1 MTRNLVVGTAGHIDH
16 GKSSLVEALTGSHP
30 DRLKEEKL
38 RGITIDLGF
47 ANLRFPDGSQIGFVD
62 VPGHERFIKNMLAG
76 VGGIDAVMLVVAAD
90 ESIKPQTREHFDICK
105 LLEIPAGIVAI
116 TKADLVGSDLVELV
130 KLEVQEFLRG
140 SFLEASAIVP
150 VSVKSGLGLGNL
162 TEALRMLANVAN
174 ARNRNA
180 AFRLPIDRCFTLR
193 GFGTVI
199 TGTLLSGRLRKD
211 DEVAIYPAG
220 LKARV
225 RGLQVHSAA
234 TDEATA
240 GQRTAVNLPNLEVS
254 QIHRGMEISVPG
266 RFSPIS
272 DCHARIQLLD
282 TSPVSISRKTT
293 FRLHL
298 GTSEVVAS
306 FRPVSSRQIQPGE
319 SGLVRIVLDDP
330 ILALPGDKFVFR
342 QLSPA
347 VTLGGGTVLD
357 IASRRPHKL
366 SSRSRLEW
374 LGSLQPTDQRELL
387 YSQARRNGL
396 FGVTEAQML
405 SQSVLV
411 KAALRELVASLAKE
425 DRLRVVSED
434 PLLVLESASFAQLI
448 NQVVA
453 HLDAFHSKNPLST
466 GISKEQLN
474 SGLGKACHPLA
485 LKAALGQLAKADKI
499 QIQND
504 LVSLLGRTVVLKG
517 EESVA
522 KAQIEEAFLRAG
534 WKVPALD
541 EVLAS
546 VAVPPVQA
554 RKLVG
559 LLAKEKRLIR
569 ISENLLYHTESIGRL
584 KELLTDYK
592 KQSVQIDVG
601 KFKDLTD
608 ISRKYAIPLLEFL
621 DRERVTRRVGDC
633 RVIL

>member
-1 MTRNLVVGTAGHIDH
+1 MASNLVVGTAGHIDH

-47 ANLRFPDGSQIGFVD
+47 ANLRFSDGSQVGFVD

-116 TKADLVGSDLVELV
+116 TKTDLVGSELLELV
-130 KLEVQEFLRG
+130 KFEVQEFVRG
-140 SFLEASAIVP
+140 SFLEASSIVP
-150 VSVKSGLGLGNL
+150 VSAKSGLGLANL
-162 TEALRMLANVAN
+162 RDVLRTLADTAKP
-174 ARNRNA
+174 RNRNA

-193 GFGTVI
+193 GFGTVV

-211 DEVAIYPAG
+211 DEIAIYPTG
-220 LKARV
+220 LRARV

-254 QIHRGMEISVPG
+254 QIHRGMELSVPE
-266 RFSPIS
+266 RFSPVS
-272 DCHARIQLLD
+272 DCNARIQLLR

-293 FRLHL
+293 LRLHL
-298 GTSEVVAS
+298 GTLEVVATL
-306 FRPVSSRQIQPGE
+306 RPISSKHIQPGE
-319 SGLVRIVLDDP
+319 SGLVRIGLDDP
-330 ILALPGDKFVFR
+330 ILALPGDKFIFR

-347 VTLGGGTVLD
+347 VTLGGGTILD
-357 IASRRPHKL
+357 IEPTKAFKL
-366 SSRSRLEW
+366 SSKSRLEW
-374 LGSLQPTDQRELL
+374 LGSLQPTDPRELL
-387 YSQARRNGL
+387 YSGAKRNGL
-396 FGVTEAQML
+396 FGITEAQML
-405 SQSVLV
+405 SQSVLE
-411 KAALRELVASLAKE
+411 KAAVRGLVASLVKE
-425 DRLRVVSED
+425 DRLRVVSEE
-434 PLLVLESASFAQLI
+434 PLLVLEPASFALI
-448 NQVVA
+448 MERTLE
-453 HLDAFHSKNPLST
+453 HLDAFHGKNPLST

-474 SGLGKACHPLA
+474 SGLGRACHPLA
-485 LKAALGQLAKADKI
+485 LKAAWGQLAMANKI
-499 QIQND
+499 QVQND
-504 LVSLLGRTVVLKG
+504 LVSLSGRTVVLKG
-517 EESVA
+517 VESAA

-554 RKLVG
+554 RQLVS
-559 LLAKEKRLIR
+559 LLAKEKRLVK
-569 ISENLLYHTESIGRL
+569 ISDNLLYHAESIARL

-592 KQSVQIDVG
+592 KQSTQIDVG